1 MRWLLWGGLV
11 LALLLAPILTIPVA
25 AQEDT
30 AITVIGQVV
39 AGTQDGEPL
48 VFPMDIQLVI
58 TYNGAIVDDYVT
70 TTADDGSF
78 TFNNIPWHDDDY
90 EYLVAAQYSGLPQIS
105 EPVTASEMG
114 AIELV
119 VYDTSTSVNAGQIR
133 IIEGTMIINFD
144 KIEGLGLE
152 ILLDINILNVSDH
165 IIYGD
170 ESSYSLELPVG
181 AFQVAPVNPGANEA
195 GRYVIQDNQPIPIVK
210 DTAPILPGIPH
221 NIRLIYFLPFE
232 AQAIIHQV
240 FPTDITNLAIWV
252 PTTAVQL
259 ESNYYDRGEE
269 TVTVEGVT
277 YYVYEQVSPISVDEN
292 GQANLIF
299 TLGGRPSQTSSSDAK
314 SEDSSNPAYILIALL
329 GVVAALIIGG
339 VAWWMGRQNVPPLES

>member
-11 LALLLAPILTIPVA
+11 LALLLAPVLTIPVA
-25 AQEDT
+25 AQDEAT
-30 AITVIGQVV
+30 ITVTGRVV
-39 AGTQDGEPL
+39 AGTNSSEAL
-48 VFPMDIQLVI
+48 TFPMDVQLVI
-58 TYNGAIVDDYVT
+58 TFNGAIVDSYAST
-70 TTADDGSF
+70 TTEDGSF
-78 TFNNIPWHDDDY
+78 TFNDIPRHDDDY
-90 EYLVAAQYSGLPQIS
+90 AYLVATEYAGLPQIS
-105 EPVTASEMG
+105 EPVTASELE

-119 VYDTSTSVNAGQIR
+119 IYETSTSVNAGQIR
-133 IIEGTMIINFD
+133 IIDGTMIINFD
-144 KIEGLGLE
+144 KVERLGLE
-152 ILLDINILNVSDH
+152 ILLDINILNVSDR

-170 ESSYSLELPVG
+170 ESSYTLELPVG
-181 AFQVAPVNPGANEA
+181 AFQVAPVNSGATTT
-195 GRYVIQDNQPIPIVK
+195 GRYIIEDNQAIPVVK

-259 ESNYYDRGEE
+259 ESNYYDRGED
-269 TVTVEGVT
+269 TVTAEGVP
-277 YYVYEQVSPISVDEN
+277 YYVYEQVAPISVDEN

-299 TLGGRPSQTSSSDAK
+299 TLGGRPDQTSNTDVE
-314 SEDSSNPAYILIALL
+314 SEDNSSMTYILVAVLAI
-329 GVVAALIIGG
+329 VAALIIGG